1 MTNAETEITLY
12 AKIGH
17 VDGLTK
23 SDAIETH
30 LQAEMRLGATSKI
43 RVRSTTNGDT
53 ETLVFTIKESADKVS
68 GFKSTKESNLPINK
82 NTFDEFVN
90 KSTNVFKKTRYT
102 FKSDKSNAKLKD
114 GTVIELPGLV
124 YEVDVFENSAGRISD
139 WCKIDIE
146 LDDALAYIDT
156 LNVRSMSPS
165 IVFNIST
172 LPFNP
177 QNIIDKRNAN
187 SDQLSF
193 IDQLYANEF
202 KY

>member
-23 SDAIETH
+23 SDAIEKH
-30 LQAEMRLGATSKI
+30 LQAEMRLGATSKM

-53 ETLVFTIKESADKVS
+53 ETLVFTIKESADKVN

-82 NTFDEFVN
+82 TTFDEFVN

-114 GTVIELPGLV
+114 GIVIELPGLV

-187 SDQLSF
+187 ADQLSF